1 MKENSIE
8 QELMALNGDE
18 AVAYAVKQS
27 DVDVVAA
34 YPITPQTIIVEKYS
48 EYVAN
53 GEVPTEFVCT
63 ESEHSAM
70 AACIAAS
77 ATGARTFT
85 ASASAGL
92 ALMHEMLFVASGCR
106 TPIVMAVANRALSA
120 PLNIN
125 GDQSDSMAQRDAGWI
140 HLYVENAQEAYD
152 TILQAFRIAEHGDVL
167 LPVIVGLDGFIVSH
181 TLENV
186 NALTDEVAKKFVGER
201 VIPNVLTH
209 EGKMVPFKL
218 DPDNP
223 MTMGPIALPNYY
235 FEFKRQQ
242 EEAMKN
248 AFSVI
253 KQVHDDY
260 AAVSGR
266 SYGNA
271 LIEEYKLDD
280 AEVAVVCVG
289 SASGTAKTVVDELRA
304 EGSKVGL
311 LRLRTF
317 RPFPA
322 DEVRRALENVKAIG
336 VMDKSMS
343 FGGNGGAVFHE
354 VRHALYDSSTRPVI
368 VDYIYGLGGRDTSP
382 MDFKKVFSELHI
394 MAQNKQINKLV
405 NYVGLRE

>member
-1 MKENSIE
+1 
-8 QELMALNGDE
+8 MALNGDE
-18 AVAYAVKQS
+18 AVAYAVKQC

-85 ASASAGL
+85 TSASAGL

-152 TILQAFRIAEHGDVL
+152 TIMQAFRIAEHLDVQ

-186 NALTDEVAKKFVGER
+186 NVLSDELVKKFVGER
-201 VIPNVLTH
+201 ELPDVLTH
-209 EGKMVPFKL
+209 EGKTVPFRL

-223 MTMGPIALPNYY
+223 MTMGPIAMPNYY

-248 AFSVI
+248 ALSVI
-253 KQVHDDY
+253 QQVHDEY
-260 AAVSGR
+260 AKLTGR

-271 LIEEYKLDD
+271 LVESYKLDD
-280 AEVAVVCVG
+280 AEIATVCVG
-289 SASGTAKTVVDELRA
+289 SAAGTVKDVVDELRS
-304 EGSKVGL
+304 EGVKAGL

-317 RPFPA
+317 RPFPEE
-322 DEVRRALENVKAIG
+322 EVRKALENVKAVA
-336 VMDKSMS
+336 VMDKSIS

-354 VRHALYDSSTRPVI
+354 IRHALYDSKTHPFV
-368 VDYIYGLGGRDTSP
+368 VDYVYGLGGRDTNIK
-382 MDFKKVFSELHI
+382 DFRKVYSDLHLI
-394 MAQNKQINKLV
+394 AHNMRVAKLV

>member
-382 MDFKKVFSELHI
+382 MDFKKVFSELHT
-394 MAQNKQINKLV
+394 MARNKQINKLV